1 MSTQFVASESGEWF
15 DNPDGAGKFRVLR
28 LHDDGGATVEV
39 QMQQAARGKPH
50 LHPKGEELFMI
61 EGRASIGGQELG
73 PGDYLYTPPGAW
85 HFAAARTDC
94 RFILVLP
101 ALPEYR

>member
-1 MSTQFVASESGEWF
+1 MSTHHVEAGAGEWF
-15 DNPDGAGKFRVLR
+15 DNPDGAGKFRILR

-39 QMQQAARGKPH
+39 RMQAGTRGKAH
-50 LHPKGEELFMI
+50 LHTKGEELFML
-61 EGRASIGGQELG
+61 EGEVSIGGEELA

-94 RFILVLP
+94 RFVLVLP
-101 ALPEYR
+101 ALPEYK

>member
-1 MSTQFVASESGEWF
+1 VSGTSVHAASGEWF
-15 DNPDGAGKFRVLR
+15 DNPDGAGRFRILR
-28 LHDDGGATVEV
+28 VHDEGGATVEV
-39 QMQQAARGKPH
+39 RMLEGTRGKAH
-50 LHPKGEELFMI
+50 LHPLGEELFML
-61 EGRASIGGQELG
+61 EGKASIGGQDLG

-94 RFILVLP
+94 RFLLVLP

>member
-1 MSTQFVASESGEWF
+1 MTAQRVLSEQGEWF
-15 DNPDGAGKFRVLR
+15 DNPDGAGKFRILR

-39 QMQQAARGKPH
+39 RMQGGTRGKAH
-50 LHPKGEELFMI
+50 LHPKGEELFMLVG
-61 EGRASIGGQELG
+61 EVSSGGEELG

-94 RFILVLP
+94 RFVLVLP
-101 ALPEYR
+101 ALPEYK

>member
-1 MSTQFVASESGEWF
+1 MSSHHIEARAGEWF
-15 DNPDGAGKFRVLR
+15 DNPDGAGKFRILR

-39 QMQQAARGKPH
+39 RMQAGTRGTAH

-61 EGRASIGGQELG
+61 EGEVSIGGEELA

-94 RFILVLP
+94 RFVLVLP
-101 ALPEYR
+101 ALPEYE

>member
-1 MSTQFVASESGEWF
+1 MSTHHVEAGAGEWF
-15 DNPDGAGKFRVLR
+15 GNPDGPGKFRVLR

-39 QMQQAARGKPH
+39 RMQAGTRGKAH
-50 LHPKGEELFMI
+50 LHPKGEELFML
-61 EGRASIGGQELG
+61 EGEVSIGGEELA

-94 RFILVLP
+94 RFVLVLP
-101 ALPEYR
+101 ALPEYK